1 MKRIILLTFAIVST
15 LGMWAQGYQPSEAIQ
30 RAQREFQDKK
40 FGIFLHW
47 GIYSMLG
54 QGEWVM
60 QNRNINYKEYPKIA
74 NGFYPSKF
82 NADEWV
88 QAIKASGAKYITIT
102 SRHHDGF
109 SMWNSAASDYNIVKA
124 TPFKRYVLKELS
136 DACQRHGIALH
147 FYYSHLDW
155 GRLDYPL
162 GRTGLGTGRPK
173 DKQDWKH
180 YQQFMNDQLTELL
193 TQYGPIGAIWFDG
206 VWDHDSDPTPFDWE
220 LRPQYDLIHRLQPSC
235 LVANNHHLVPFDGE
249 DVQIFERDLPGE
261 NKAGYSGE
269 NGISKTLPLESC
281 ETMNRTW
288 GYNIT
293 DSLYKTPRQI
303 IHLLVGAAGRNA
315 NLLLNI
321 GPEPNGEL
329 PAEAVSRLKAVGEW
343 MNQYGETIYGTRG
356 GEVEPHP
363 WGVTTRRDNRLFVH
377 ILDLND
383 QGLFLPLN
391 NNKVKRACE
400 YLSRKTVKFTR
411 VDGGIALQLSKKPTE
426 IDYVV
431 ELEF

>member
-47 GIYSMLG
+47 GIYSMPG

-124 TPFKRYVLKELS
+124 TPFKRDVLKELS

>member
-124 TPFKRYVLKELS
+124 TPFKRDVLKELS

-180 YQQFMNDQLTELL
+180 YFAISCANCSPNMAPLAPFGSMVCGITTATRRRSTGSCAHNTTSSIGFNLRVWW
-193 TQYGPIGAIWFDG
+193 PITTTLCLSTVRTCRYSNAI
-206 VWDHDSDPTPFDWE
+206 
-220 LRPQYDLIHRLQPSC
+220 C
-235 LVANNHHLVPFDGE
+235 LV
-249 DVQIFERDLPGE
+249 
-261 NKAGYSGE
+261 K
-269 NGISKTLPLESC
+269 
-281 ETMNRTW
+281 
-288 GYNIT
+288 
-293 DSLYKTPRQI
+293 
-303 IHLLVGAAGRNA
+303 
-315 NLLLNI
+315 
-321 GPEPNGEL
+321 
-329 PAEAVSRLKAVGEW
+329 
-343 MNQYGETIYGTRG
+343 
-356 GEVEPHP
+356 
-363 WGVTTRRDNRLFVH
+363 TRRVTLARMALARRYHWNRA
-377 ILDLND
+377 
-383 QGLFLPLN
+383 
-391 NNKVKRACE
+391 KR
-400 YLSRKTVKFTR
+400 
-411 VDGGIALQLSKKPTE
+411 
-426 IDYVV
+426 
-431 ELEF
+431 